1 MPKLTDDKSVLS
13 WASTLEPGALE
24 QAKRTAQMP
33 FVVKPLALMAD
44 AHAGKGSTVGSVIAT
59 QGAIIPAAVGVDIG
73 CGMIAVETDLTSH
86 SLPDDL
92 SQLHA
97 AIRTSVPAGVGRGHE
112 GNRDVDA
119 LELLGATGST
129 ELSDK
134 QRSTARA
141 QFGSLGSGNHFVE
154 VCLDERD
161 RVWVVV
167 HSGSRGIGNQLAM
180 LHIECATGLMKQW
193 FVQLA
198 DPDLAYLP
206 EGTAEFDDYIADMLW
221 AQRYAAA
228 NRDLMAANVVG
239 NLFSFVGG
247 GIETDRINCHHNFTQ
262 REKHRGRDLWITRKG
277 AIQAKRGGRGVIP
290 GSMGT
295 RSYIVSGLGS
305 AASFES
311 SSHGAGRRMSRSAAR
326 KSLTVDSLRDAMAGR
341 TWNADQA
348 SDLLD
353 EHPDSYKDID
363 QVMADQA
370 DLVEVDHTLSQ
381 ILNYKGT

>member
-13 WASTLEPGALE
+13 WASTLEPAALE

-86 SLPDDL
+86 ALPDDL
-92 SQLHA
+92 SQLHS
-97 AIRTSVPAGVGRGHE
+97 AIRASVPAGVGRGHD
-112 GNRDVDA
+112 GNRDIDA
-119 LELLGATGST
+119 LELVGSTGST

-134 QRSTARA
+134 QRSTART

-180 LHIECATGLMKQW
+180 LHIERATGLMKQW

-221 AQRYAAA
+221 AQQYAAA
-228 NRDLMAANVVG
+228 NRDLMAANVVA
-239 NLFSFVGG
+239 NLFEFVGG

-262 REKHRGRDLWITRKG
+262 RETHRGRDLWITRKG

-326 KSLTVDSLRDAMAGR
+326 KSLTVDSLRDAMVGR

-381 ILNYKGT
+381 VLNYKGT

>member
-180 LHIECATGLMKQW
+180 LHIERATGLMKQW

-363 QVMADQA
+363 QVRADQA
-370 DLVEVDHTLSQ
+370 DLV
-381 ILNYKGT
+381 

>member
-180 LHIECATGLMKQW
+180 LHIERATGLMKQW

-262 REKHRGRDLWITRKG
+262 SEKHRGRDLWITRKG

>member
-180 LHIECATGLMKQW
+180 LHIERATGLMKQW
-193 FVQLA
+193 LVQLA

-206 EGTAEFDDYIADMLW
+206 EGTAEFAD
-221 AQRYAAA
+221 
-228 NRDLMAANVVG
+228 
-239 NLFSFVGG
+239 
-247 GIETDRINCHHNFTQ
+247 T
-262 REKHRGRDLWITRKG
+262 
-277 AIQAKRGGRGVIP
+277 GV
-290 GSMGT
+290 
-295 RSYIVSGLGS
+295 
-305 AASFES
+305 A
-311 SSHGAGRRMSRSAAR
+311 
-326 KSLTVDSLRDAMAGR
+326 
-341 TWNADQA
+341 
-348 SDLLD
+348 
-353 EHPDSYKDID
+353 
-363 QVMADQA
+363 
-370 DLVEVDHTLSQ
+370 
-381 ILNYKGT
+381 